1 MQGVEKSNM
10 KTNSCYATLVQV
22 KKDPLFTTAPN
33 PAYASQANLIG
44 HSTIPVRPPRPQ
56 KSNENNFDRNS
67 VLSGSYISTYA
78 NLRTFF

>member
-1 MQGVEKSNM
+1 M

-44 HSTIPVRPPRPQ
+44 HSTIPVRPPEAS
-56 KSNENNFDRNS
+56 K
-67 VLSGSYISTYA
+67 IK
-78 NLRTFF
+78 